1 MNDDAST
8 MSMAAP
14 QLKAFIERIENL
26 EDEKAAVADQIKEVY
41 AESKAGGFDTKT
53 IRKIIA
59 LRKLTDAEVD
69 EAEALL
75 QLYQDALTR
84 VES

>member
-1 MNDDAST
+1 MSDDVST

-26 EDEKAAVADQIKEVY
+26 EEEKSAIADQVKEVY
-41 AESKAGGFDTKT
+41 AEAKAGGFDTKT

-59 LRKLTDAEVD
+59 DRKKTKD
-69 EAEALL
+69 ELDEEEALL
-75 QLYQDALTR
+75 ELYRNALEG
-84 VES
+84 V